1 MKTGFGV
8 VVIPAHSRRYRGPS
22 QGLPLGQPR
31 VTEQS
36 HGVDPKHRVDISE
49 IMKFEI
55 KDSFKHVIF
64 TVEAESLKVAV
75 ELALKSGANLRGADL
90 SVANLRG
97 ADLGSADLSGADLRG
112 AYLRDANLSVANISG
127 ANLRGANLS
136 GADLS
141 GANLRGAN
149 LIDAN
154 LRGAKELN
162 KYTTTPLYILQDQI
176 GKIRAY
182 KLTKKDGYGPFYSSI
197 KYKVGETYS
206 ANADCNEKNCCGE
219 GISLATLDWCIKEF
233 KPGYRIFVAEFTN
246 KDIACIPIS
255 SDGKFRV
262 SKCKIVAEKDIKD
275 LGLQ

>member
-1 MKTGFGV
+1 
-8 VVIPAHSRRYRGPS
+8 
-22 QGLPLGQPR
+22 
-31 VTEQS
+31 
-36 HGVDPKHRVDISE
+36 VDISE

-112 AYLRDANLSVANISG
+112 AYLRDANLSVANIRG

-149 LIDAN
+149 LIDANLSVANLRGANLSDAN

>member
-1 MKTGFGV
+1 M
-8 VVIPAHSRRYRGPS
+8 
-22 QGLPLGQPR
+22 
-31 VTEQS
+31 
-36 HGVDPKHRVDISE
+36 DISE

-149 LIDAN
+149 LIDADLRGANLRNANLWKANLRGANLSDAN